1 MISRV
6 SGETFG
12 LVLTFGSVQSAS
24 TPGQASVP
32 ELRDILT
39 TIRIRLVKILL

>member
-24 TPGQASVP
+24 
-32 ELRDILT
+32 
-39 TIRIRLVKILL
+39 